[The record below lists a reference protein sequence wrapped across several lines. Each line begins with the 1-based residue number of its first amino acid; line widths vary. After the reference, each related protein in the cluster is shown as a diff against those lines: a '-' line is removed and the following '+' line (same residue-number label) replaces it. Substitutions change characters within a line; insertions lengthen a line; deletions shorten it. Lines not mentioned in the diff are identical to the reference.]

1 MSITILSITIT
12 TILSITTTTILSII
26 TTTILSIMSILSITI
41 LPTMFDYLSVCPFL
55 FDYHIQLVHNSTSMI
70 TMSIFS
76 ISICNLIES
85 LP

>member
-1 MSITILSITIT
+1 MSITILSIT
-12 TILSITTTTILSII
+12 TTT
-26 TTTILSIMSILSITI
+26 ILSITI

-55 FDYHIQLVHNSTSMI
+55 FDYDIQLVHNSTSMI